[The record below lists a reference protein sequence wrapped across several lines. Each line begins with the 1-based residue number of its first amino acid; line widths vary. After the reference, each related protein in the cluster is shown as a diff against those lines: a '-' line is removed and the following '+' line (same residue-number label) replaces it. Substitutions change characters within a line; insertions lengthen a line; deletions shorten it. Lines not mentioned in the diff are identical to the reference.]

1 MSQVDLNRYKDFVRE
16 VTSNESL
23 SSMQMY
29 NRIVEIETT
38 ESKMKVN
45 MAQLMTCL
53 LYTSPSPRDRQKSR
67 MPSSA

>member
-1 MSQVDLNRYKDFVRE
+1 MKNVDLNKYKDFVRE

-38 ESKMKVN
+38 DS
-45 MAQLMTCL
+45 
-53 LYTSPSPRDRQKSR
+53 SR
-67 MPSSA
+67 ELEEV